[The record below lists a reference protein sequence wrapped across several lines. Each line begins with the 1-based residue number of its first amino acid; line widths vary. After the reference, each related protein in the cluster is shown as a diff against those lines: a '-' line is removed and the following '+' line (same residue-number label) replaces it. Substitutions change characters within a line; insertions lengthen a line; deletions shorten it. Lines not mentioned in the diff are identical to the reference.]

1 MAKHTYTFSEH
12 GGDTQMRKA
21 DSHDPFRFD
30 KSAHKNIVADSRCP
44 RSGSDTVTPRNASRF
59 VRNAS
64 LFRRWCENGDEGSG
78 VRGGKGEG
86 RGIVPADSATS
97 PLSLPASPPFCS
109 SGRSVS

>member
-44 RSGSDTVTPRNASRF
+44 RSGSDTQAWRRAQLGRAFFEGTSRW
-59 VRNAS
+59 
-64 LFRRWCENGDEGSG
+64 L
-78 VRGGKGEG
+78 
-86 RGIVPADSATS
+86 
-97 PLSLPASPPFCS
+97 LPP
-109 SGRSVS
+109 